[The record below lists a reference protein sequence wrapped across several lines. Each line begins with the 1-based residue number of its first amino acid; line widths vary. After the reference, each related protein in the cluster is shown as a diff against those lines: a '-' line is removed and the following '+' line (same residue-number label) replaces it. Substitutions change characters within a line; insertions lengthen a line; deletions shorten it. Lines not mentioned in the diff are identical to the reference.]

1 MGDHTRLNAAR
12 YLSRRRFIGR
22 CASAALGLAVAGC
35 VAGREPLGN
44 PGPRL
49 ITTLGDLA
57 LPDTGVILPHEHIF
71 LDIARQQFDPQQ
83 ERVQVEDVVEVM
95 QPELENARAA
105 GVAVLVDAGSPSL
118 GRRADIVVAVSRAAR
133 LPVVVPT
140 GFYLDPSIP
149 EWARAAS
156 EEELRDWMVGELVGG
171 MEATHV
177 KAGWIKL
184 AASDGGL
191 TEQERKCLRA
201 AARAGAA
208 TDSTIGCH
216 IASGIVARDALDTVE
231 RSGYRAER
239 FVWIH
244 ADLEPWIHAD
254 GERDSGLR
262 EELARRGAW
271 VEFDKI
277 GFTLP
282 GGDAA
287 PIDMMHIDMIQHML
301 DAGFGDRLLLSMD
314 SGWYDPGRPDCRAGC
329 IKGYTYLSKTFLPK
343 LRKAGVDE
351 STIDKLTRENPFH
364 AFARPS

>member
-1 MGDHTRLNAAR
+1 MGDHSRANAVR
-12 YLSRRRFIGR
+12 YLSRRRLIR
-22 CASAALGLAVAGC
+22 LSAGTAAGLAVAGC
-35 VAGREPLGN
+35 VAGRKRVDS

-49 ITTLGDLA
+49 ITTLGDLV

-71 LDIARQQFDPQQ
+71 LDIARQQSNPQQ
-83 ERVQVEDVVEVM
+83 ESVQVDDVVGVM
-95 QPELENARAA
+95 QPELAKARAA
-105 GVAVLVDAGSPSL
+105 GVAVLVDAGSPSM
-118 GRRADIVVAVSRAAR
+118 GRRADIIVAVSRAAR

-156 EEELRDWMVGELVGG
+156 EDELRDWMVGELVGG
-171 MEATHV
+171 TQEADV

-191 TEQERKCLRA
+191 SELERRCLRA

-208 TDSTIGCH
+208 TDATIGCH
-216 IASGIVARDALDTVE
+216 IVSGIVARYALDIVE
-231 RSGYRAER
+231 RSGHRAER

-244 ADLEPWIHAD
+244 ADHEGFIHAD
-254 GERDSGLR
+254 QEVDWGVR

-277 GFTLP
+277 GFPKP

-287 PIDMMHIDMIQHML
+287 SIDMMHIDMIQHML
-301 DAGFGDRLLLSMD
+301 DAGLGDRLLLSMD
-314 SGWYDPGRPDCRAGC
+314 SGWYDPGRPDCRVGC
-329 IKGYTYLSKTFLPK
+329 IKGYTYLSETFLPK

-351 STIDKLTRENPFH
+351 ATIDKLTRENPFH
-364 AFARPS
+364 AFARPV

>member
-1 MGDHTRLNAAR
+1 MGDHTRVNAAR
-12 YLSRRRFIGR
+12 SLSRRRFVGL
-22 CASAALGLAVAGC
+22 CASAAAGLAVAGC
-35 VAGREPLGN
+35 VAGREPRGN

-71 LDIARQQFDPQQ
+71 LDMARQQSDLQR
-83 ERVQVEDVVEVM
+83 ERVQVEEVVEVM
-95 QPELENARAA
+95 QPELESARAA
-105 GVAVLVDAGSPSL
+105 GVAVLVDAGSPSM
-118 GRRADIVVAVSRAAR
+118 GRRADIIGAVSRAAR

-171 MEATHV
+171 MEGIDV

-201 AARAGAA
+201 AARAGTA

-239 FVWIH
+239 FIWIH
-244 ADLEPWIHAD
+244 ADHEPLFHAD
-254 GERDSGLR
+254 RERSSGLR

-277 GFTLP
+277 GFTKH
-282 GGDAA
+282 GGDGASV
-287 PIDMMHIDMIQHML
+287 DMMHVDLINHML
-301 DAGFGDRLLLSMD
+301 DAGLGDRLLLSMD
-314 SGWYDPGRPDCRAGC
+314 SGWYDPGQPDCRAGC
-329 IKGYTYLSKTFLPK
+329 IEGYTYLSETFLPRLSK
-343 LRKAGVDE
+343 SGVGE
-351 STIDKLTRENPFH
+351 ATIDKLTRKNPFH

>member
-1 MGDHTRLNAAR
+1 MGDHTQVNAAR
-12 YLSRRRFIGR
+12 YLSRRRFIAGS
-22 CASAALGLAVAGC
+22 ASAALGLAVAGC
-35 VAGREPLGN
+35 GAGREPLAN
-44 PGPRL
+44 QGPRL
-49 ITTLGDLA
+49 ITTLGDLT
-57 LPDTGVILPHEHIF
+57 LPYTGVILPHEHIF
-71 LDIARQQFDPQQ
+71 LGSRFDAQQ

-95 QPELENARAA
+95 QPELESARAA

-118 GRRADIVVAVSRAAR
+118 GRRADIIVAVSRAAR

-149 EWARAAS
+149 EWARGAS
-156 EEELRDWMVGELVGG
+156 EEELRDWMVGELAGG
-171 MEATHV
+171 MEGTDV

-201 AARAGAA
+201 AARAGAS

-216 IASGIVARDALDTVE
+216 SASGTVARDALDTVE

-244 ADLEPWIHAD
+244 ADLEPWMHTD
-254 GERDSGLR
+254 HERDSGLR

-277 GFTLP
+277 GFTLT
-282 GGDAA
+282 GSDAA
-287 PIDMMHIDMIQHML
+287 SKDMMHIDMIQHML

-314 SGWYDPGRPDCRAGC
+314 SGWYASGRPGCRAGC

-351 STIDKLTRENPFH
+351 STIDKLTRANPFH
-364 AFARPS
+364 AFARPSS

>member
-1 MGDHTRLNAAR
+1 MGDHSRVNAAR
-12 YLSRRRFIGR
+12 YLSRRRFIR
-22 CASAALGLAVAGC
+22 LSASAAAGLAVAGC
-35 VAGREPLGN
+35 VAGRERLGN

-49 ITTLGDLA
+49 VTTLGDLA

-71 LDIARQQFDPQQ
+71 LDLRRQQSDPQQ
-83 ERVQVEDVVEVM
+83 EPVQVEDVVEVM
-95 QPELENARAA
+95 QPELEKARAA
-105 GVAVLVDAGSPSL
+105 GVAVLVDAGSPSM
-118 GRRADIVVAVSRAAR
+118 GRRADIIVAVSRAAR

-156 EEELRDWMVGELVGG
+156 EEELRDWMVGELVDGIE
-171 MEATHV
+171 EADV

-191 TEQERKCLRA
+191 TELERKCLRA

-208 TDSTIGCH
+208 TDATIGCH
-216 IASGIVARDALDTVE
+216 SPSGIVARDALDIVE
-231 RSGYRAER
+231 RSGYPAER

-244 ADLEPWIHAD
+244 ADHELLIDAD
-254 GERDSGLR
+254 PERDWGLR

-277 GFTLP
+277 GLPLP

-287 PIDMMHIDMIQHML
+287 HTDMMHIDLIQHML
-301 DAGFGDRLLLSMD
+301 DAGLGDRVLLSMD
-314 SGWYDPGRPDCRAGC
+314 SGWYDPGRPDCQPRC
-329 IKGYTYLSKTFLPK
+329 NGYTYLSETFLPK
-343 LRKAGVDE
+343 LRKTGVDE
-351 STIDKLTRENPFH
+351 ATIDKLTRENPFH

>member
-1 MGDHTRLNAAR
+1 
-12 YLSRRRFIGR
+12 
-22 CASAALGLAVAGC
+22 LAVAG
-35 VAGREPLGN
+35 RERFGS

-71 LDIARQQFDPQQ
+71 FLSGPQP
-83 ERVQVEDVVEVM
+83 EPVQVEDVVDVM
-95 QPELENARAA
+95 QPELDKARAA
-105 GVAVLVDAGSPSL
+105 GVAVLVEASSPSL
-118 GRRADIVVAVSRAAR
+118 GRRADIIVAVSRAAR

-140 GFYLDPSIP
+140 GFYLDRSMP

-156 EEELRDWMVGELVGG
+156 EEELRDWMVGELVDGTE
-171 MEATHV
+171 EADV

-184 AASDGGL
+184 AASETGI

-208 TDSTIGCH
+208 TDATIGCH
-216 IASGIVARDALDTVE
+216 SPSGIMAREALDIVE
-231 RSGYRAER
+231 RSGHRAER

-244 ADLEPWIHAD
+244 ADHEPWIDAD
-254 GERDSGLR
+254 PERDWGLR

-277 GFTLP
+277 GFTIP
-282 GGDAA
+282 GDDAA
-287 PIDMMHIDMIQHML
+287 PLDTMHIDMIQRML
-301 DAGFGDRLLLSMD
+301 DVGLGHRLLLSMD
-314 SGWYDPGRPDCRAGC
+314 RIGFVLDCRPGC
-329 IKGYTYLSKTFLPK
+329 PTGYTYLSETFLPK

-351 STIDKLTRENPFH
+351 ATIDKLMRENPFH

>member
-1 MGDHTRLNAAR
+1 MGHHSRVSAAR
-12 YLSRRRFIGR
+12 YLSRRRFFR
-22 CASAALGLAVAGC
+22 LSASAAAGLAVTGR
-35 VAGREPLGN
+35 VAGRERLGN

-71 LDIARQQFDPQQ
+71 LDLPGEQSDPQQ
-83 ERVQVEDVVEVM
+83 EPVQVEDVVEVM
-95 QPELENARAA
+95 QPELEKARAA
-105 GVAVLVDAGSPSL
+105 GVAVLVDAGSPSM
-118 GRRADIVVAVSRAAR
+118 GRRADIIVAVSRAAR

-140 GFYLDPSIP
+140 GFYLDWSIP

-171 MEATHV
+171 IEAADV

-191 TEQERKCLRA
+191 TELERKCLRA

-208 TDSTIGCH
+208 TDATIGCH
-216 IASGIVARDALDTVE
+216 SPIGIVARDALDIVE
-231 RSGYRAER
+231 RLGYRAER

-244 ADLEPWIHAD
+244 ADH
-254 GERDSGLR
+254 ERWMHGDDQYDWGLR

-277 GFTLP
+277 GLP
-282 GGDAA
+282 RPDGDAA
-287 PIDMMHIDMIQHML
+287 NIDLIQHML
-301 DAGFGDRLLLSMD
+301 DAGLGDRVLLSMD
-314 SGWYDPGRPDCRAGC
+314 SGWFDPSQPDCRAGC
-329 IKGYTYLSKTFLPK
+329 IRGYTYLSETFLPR
-343 LRKAGVDE
+343 LRNTGVDE
-351 STIDKLTRENPFH
+351 ATIDKLTRQNPFD
-364 AFARPS
+364 ALARPS

>member
-1 MGDHTRLNAAR
+1 MGDHTRVNAAG

-22 CASAALGLAVAGC
+22 CASAAAGLAVAGC
-35 VAGREPLGN
+35 LAGREPLGD

-49 ITTLGDLA
+49 VTTLGDLA

-71 LDIARQQFDPQQ
+71 LAGPKQ

-118 GRRADIVVAVSRAAR
+118 GRRADIIVAVSRAAR

-156 EEELRDWMVGELVGG
+156 EEELRDWMIGELVGG
-171 MEATHV
+171 MEGTDV

-216 IASGIVARDALDTVE
+216 IESGIVARDALDTVE
-231 RSGYRAER
+231 RLGYRPER

-244 ADLEPWIHAD
+244 ADHEPLFHAD
-254 GERDSGLR
+254 RELDWGLR

-277 GFTLP
+277 GFTKH

-287 PIDMMHIDMIQHML
+287 SIDMMHIDMIQHML
-301 DAGFGDRLLLSMD
+301 DADLGDRLLLSMD
-314 SGWYDPGRPDCRAGC
+314 SGWYDPDTPDCRAGC
-329 IKGYTYLSKTFLPK
+329 IEGYTYLSKTFLPRLSK
-343 LRKAGVDE
+343 TGVDE
-351 STIDKLTRENPFH
+351 ATIDKLTRENPFH

>member
-1 MGDHTRLNAAR
+1 MGHHSRVSAAR
-12 YLSRRRFIGR
+12 YLSRRRFLGLS
-22 CASAALGLAVAGC
+22 ASAAAGLAVAGC
-35 VAGREPLGN
+35 AAGRERRGK

-57 LPDTGVILPHEHIF
+57 LPDTGVILAHEHIF
-71 LDIARQQFDPQQ
+71 LDISRQRSDPQQ
-83 ERVQVEDVVEVM
+83 EPVQVEDVVEVM
-95 QPELENARAA
+95 QPGLEMARAA
-105 GVAVLVDAGSPSL
+105 GVVVLVEAGSPSL
-118 GRRADIVVAVSRAAR
+118 GRRADIIVAVSRAAG

-140 GFYLDPSIP
+140 GFYLDQSIP

-156 EEELRDWMVGELVGG
+156 EEEMRDWMVGELVVGIE
-171 MEATHV
+171 EADV

-191 TEQERKCLRA
+191 TAHERKCLRA

-208 TDSTIGCH
+208 TDATIGCH
-216 IASGIVARDALDTVE
+216 IASGIVARDALDLVE
-231 RSGYRAER
+231 RLGYRAER

-244 ADLEPWIHAD
+244 ADHEPWIHAD
-254 GERDSGLR
+254 PERGWGLR

-277 GFTLP
+277 GFPKP

-287 PIDMMHIDMIQHML
+287 HIDLMHIDMIQHML
-301 DAGFGDRLLLSMD
+301 DAGLGDSVLLSMD

-329 IKGYTYLSKTFLPK
+329 IRGYTYLSETFLPK
-343 LRKAGVDE
+343 LRNTGVDE
-351 STIDKLTRENPFH
+351 ATIDKLTRENPFH
-364 AFARPS
+364 AFPRPG

>member
-1 MGDHTRLNAAR
+1 MGDHSRVNAAR
-12 YLSRRRFIGR
+12 YLSRRRFIR
-22 CASAALGLAVAGC
+22 LSASAAAGLAVAGC
-35 VAGREPLGN
+35 VARRERLGN

-71 LDIARQQFDPQQ
+71 LDLRLPSDPQQ
-83 ERVQVEDVVEVM
+83 EPVQVEDVVEVM
-95 QPELENARAA
+95 QPELEKARAA
-105 GVAVLVDAGSPSL
+105 GVAVLVDAGSPSM
-118 GRRADIVVAVSRAAR
+118 GRRADIIVAVSRAAR

-156 EEELRDWMVGELVGG
+156 EEELRDWMVGELVDGIE
-171 MEATHV
+171 EADV

-191 TEQERKCLRA
+191 TELERKCLRA

-208 TDSTIGCH
+208 TDATIGCH
-216 IASGIVARDALDTVE
+216 SASGIVARDALDIVE

-254 GERDSGLR
+254 PERGWGLR

-271 VEFDKI
+271 VEFDR
-277 GFTLP
+277 
-282 GGDAA
+282 DRA
-287 PIDMMHIDMIQHML
+287 P
-301 DAGFGDRLLLSMD
+301 
-314 SGWYDPGRPDCRAGC
+314 
-329 IKGYTYLSKTFLPK
+329 
-343 LRKAGVDE
+343 
-351 STIDKLTRENPFH
+351 H
-364 AFARPS
+364 ARG